1 MISLRYLLQ
10 LCDIDFM
17 LLLFFLKSLLLWS
30 PKCKCFSLATWIL
43 DGHANTVTFL
53 QRVSSDFGPLSP
65 HVLSTQHLCLRSSPL
80 VLSLLSQSLRSG
92 FYSATPCSIPLPFP
106 PPFSLL
112 QVLPHLPH
120 AGLNSQHGIHCHW
133 LSLLYVSVYFL
144 SCFKAWNVRMRQGQ
158 HSLSLQK
165 RPRSSKT
172 IQRLVCARHAE
183 RTLKSQ
189 TWKVW
194 PWPLGNLLSN
204 EAEKVS
210 TKLTPLSQC
219 GLILI
224 FIECVSEP
232 ECIGSSSWMTHG
244 EPHGRGDRLVRQ
256 RKGEGFC
263 TAKKEC
269 AKGSWLKG
277 MVCWDWCS
285 GQWGLERALRMVG
298 LASSQRES
306 WCR

>member
-10 LCDIDFM
+10 LCDLDFM

-30 PKCKCFSLATWIL
+30 PKCKCFSLATWTL

-112 QVLPHLPH
+112 QVLPHLSH

-133 LSLLYVSVYFL
+133 SSLSYVSVYFL
-144 SCFKAWNVRMRQGQ
+144 SCLKAWNVRMRQGQ

-210 TKLTPLSQC
+210 HKTHPIESMWSDIDLYRMCFGTRVCRQLFLDDSWWAPWKRWPLSKAEKRRGILYSKERMCQRQLVERDGVL
-219 GLILI
+219 GLM
-224 FIECVSEP
+224 F
-232 ECIGSSSWMTHG
+232 WT
-244 EPHGRGDRLVRQ
+244 VR
-256 RKGEGFC
+256 
-263 TAKKEC
+263 T
-269 AKGSWLKG
+269 
-277 MVCWDWCS
+277 
-285 GQWGLERALRMVG
+285 
-298 LASSQRES
+298 RES
-306 WCR
+306 PENGRTGK